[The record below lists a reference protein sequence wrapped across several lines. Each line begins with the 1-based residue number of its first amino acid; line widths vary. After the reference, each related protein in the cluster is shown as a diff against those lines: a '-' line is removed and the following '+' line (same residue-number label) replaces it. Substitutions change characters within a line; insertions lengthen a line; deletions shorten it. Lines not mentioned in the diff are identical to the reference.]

1 MRNAVIAISFLV
13 ATAAAS
19 AGEPRHDPQM
29 LPTGLALAQ
38 YVFAEPNQIAQFLQ
52 NEGYVAKIDKD
63 GDGDPRI
70 SSNSQRVKWTVYFYN
85 CSNHTNCQSIQF
97 HSSFTT
103 QGKIS
108 VDRVNTWNFQQRFAT
123 AVLDKEGD
131 VTLKM
136 DVQLA
141 AGVPEDTFK
150 RNLNI
155 WDSQLGEFLTHI
167 GWR

>member
-1 MRNAVIAISFLV
+1 MRNAVIAISLLA
-13 ATAAAS
+13 ATAAS

-108 VDRVNTWNFQQRFAT
+108 IDRVNAWNFQQRFAT

-131 VTLKM
+131 VRLKM

-141 AGVPEDTFK
+141 AGMPEDTFK
-150 RNLNI
+150 RNLNV